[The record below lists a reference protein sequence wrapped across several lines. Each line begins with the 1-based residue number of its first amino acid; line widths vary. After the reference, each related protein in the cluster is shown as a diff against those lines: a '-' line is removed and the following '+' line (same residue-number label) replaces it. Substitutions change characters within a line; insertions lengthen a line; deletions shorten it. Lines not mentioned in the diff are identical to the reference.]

1 MEHFTL
7 EESQPSLKTL
17 NLIRQ
22 VAHAYRTIDL
32 GNGRTGVY
40 CLN

>member
-1 MEHFTL
+1 MEYFTH

-22 VAHAYRTIDL
+22 IAHSYRAIKI
-32 GNGRTGVY
+32 NGRTEVY